1 MPLVQEFLG
10 LLEEQKKCAGAAQ
23 EEREAPTTATTTT
36 APPILGR
43 RLIYFHH
50 IINKTKREIV
60 IKEAIANELC
70 GYSKIGWPGV
80 VVVEGEESNVQSYV
94 RHLFSLRWQEIRV
107 RGEEQIPCKEG
118 ETIDSLR
125 QLPRGFE
132 ELAEHQMSV
141 LASHMENIS
150 KKENENPNE
159 ESILQVLGV
168 VVSFL
173 LNYFCR
179 LVY

>member
-1 MPLVQEFLG
+1 MERLAKLCASYDGVEHLLPLVQEFLG
-10 LLEEQKKCAGAAQ
+10 LLEEQEKCAGASAQ

-36 APPILGR
+36 AAPILGR

-60 IKEAIANELC
+60 MKEAIANELC

-80 VVVEGEESNVQSYV
+80 VVVEGEESNVQAYV

-132 ELAEHQMSV
+132 ELGEHQMSV
-141 LASHMENIS
+141 LAGHMREAGL
-150 KKENENPNE
+150 E
-159 ESILQVLGV
+159 EL
-168 VVSFL
+168 FRRL
-173 LNYFCR
+173 LK
-179 LVY
+179 